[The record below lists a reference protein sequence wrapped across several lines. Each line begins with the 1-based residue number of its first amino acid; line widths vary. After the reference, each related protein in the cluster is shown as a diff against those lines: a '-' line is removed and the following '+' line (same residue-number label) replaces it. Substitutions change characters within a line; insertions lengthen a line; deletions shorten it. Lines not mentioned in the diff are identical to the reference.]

1 MTTDATN
8 NPAKRKEGI
17 GYKILLGIA
26 GAIGIGWAVLLVII
40 RVLGIVFGIVAGVV
54 IGIIVIVAA
63 PEASAL
69 IHWLAF
75 LAPPLIVWG
84 AAELF
89 IFFYPD
95 PLEAF
100 VY

>member
-1 MTTDATN
+1 MTTEATN
-8 NPAKRKEGI
+8 NPKPKDSL
-17 GYKILLGIA
+17 GYKILLKIA

-40 RVLGIVFGIVAGVV
+40 RVLGIIFGIAAGVIV
-54 IGIIVIVAA
+54 GIIALVAA

-69 IHWLAF
+69 IHWAAF
-75 LAPPLIVWG
+75 LVPPLVVWG

>member
-8 NPAKRKEGI
+8 KNTKRKEGI

-26 GAIGIGWAVLLVII
+26 GTIGIGWAVLLVIV
-40 RVLGIVFGIVAGVV
+40 RVLGIVLGITAGVI
-54 IGIIVIVAA
+54 IGIIALIAA

-69 IHWLAF
+69 IHWAAF

>member
-1 MTTDATN
+1 MTTEATN
-8 NPAKRKEGI
+8 TRRRDGI
-17 GYKILLGIA
+17 GYRILLGIA
-26 GAIGIGWAVLLVII
+26 SAIGIGWAVLLVIV
-40 RVLGIVFGIVAGVV
+40 RVLGIILGIVAGVIV
-54 IGIIVIVAA
+54 GIIALVAA
-63 PEASAL
+63 PEAPAIL
-69 IHWLAF
+69 HWLAF
-75 LAPPLIVWG
+75 LAPPFIVWG

>member
-1 MTTDATN
+1 MTTDATRKN
-8 NPAKRKEGI
+8 TKRKEGI
-17 GYKILLGIA
+17 VYKAVLGIA
-26 GAIGIGWAVLLVII
+26 GAIGVGWAVLLVIV
-40 RVLGIVFGIVAGVV
+40 RVLGIVLGITLGII
-54 IGIIVIVAA
+54 IGIITLIAA

-69 IHWLAF
+69 VHWAAF

-84 AAELF
+84 AAELS